1 MNFLIPSFS
10 VIDLIAAAPPISP
23 GIRIFAVIVALSF
36 SIVVC
41 ELVRRRLLLEKYAF
55 VWLIVSGI
63 LIIIAV
69 FPNFILGNLAKF
81 LGIVDL
87 TNALFLLAILGV
99 GAFLL
104 RITVHISQINQ
115 KNTRLTQEISI
126 LKEKIEDED
135 KINL

>member
-1 MNFLIPSFS
+1 MNFLIPLFS

-23 GIRIFAVIVALSF
+23 GIRIFSVVVALLF
-36 SIVVC
+36 SVVIC

-55 VWLIVSGI
+55 VWLIVSGA

-69 FPNFILGNLAKF
+69 FPNFILGNLAKL

-87 TNALFLLAILGV
+87 TNALFLLAILGIGV
-99 GAFLL
+99 FLL

-126 LKEKIEDED
+126 LKEKVKEDF
-135 KINL
+135 KK